1 MAAIAT
7 GFSRGSLRRKVRE
20 KGQDGYGHADKL
32 SQGEIEDGR
41 TDGRDH
47 AACKVARGHEK
58 DATNAGELFNDLC
71 EGWKPRFFHAI
82 KPSVDAGVNANEGKG
97 KGNNLKEPNG
107 SLVLKKINTDGLSHD
122 IGQKGT

>member
-32 SQGEIEDGR
+32 SQGQPEDGC
-41 TDGRDH
+41 TDGRNH
-47 AACKVARGHEK
+47 AARKVARGHEK

-97 KGNNLKEPNG
+97 KGNNLKEPDG
-107 SLVLKKINTDGLSHD
+107 SLVFKKINANWFGHVK
-122 IGQKGT
+122 GEKGT